1 MRSSYWLVIAAL
13 IVGASII
20 AFWPTTEHIGAAVP
34 GQYPLDKKRF
44 NWPSMNSTGH
54 YRPIGMG
61 SDTVAFSTGD
71 DKFVCGT
78 SKTCRL
84 PTVPYVTPYEPTL
97 LQE

>member
-1 MRSSYWLVIAAL
+1 MRAAVWIVVIL
-13 IVGASII
+13 LLLGAVVLTV
-20 AFWPTTEHIGAAVP
+20 WPTHKVAAAP
-34 GQYPLDKKRF
+34 GQYPLHKKRF
-44 NWPSMNSTGH
+44 NWSATPSLGL

-61 SDTVAFSTGD
+61 SDTVGFSTGD

-84 PTVPYVTPYEPTL
+84 PTVPYVEPYVPTL